1 MKEMFLYSDR
11 LDKFQALGENGQA
24 VHISALQLRETLR
37 LRRHAAIADTLAIPQ
52 MSERGDR
59 IDWYAPF
66 SGDVIPWSAATE
78 SERQAALAQLD
89 THHDTLRQFSD
100 ELRQHTKPEQRLFG
114 QLLEKAFQFPDQ
126 QHIWLVDGKPVITFW
141 GFVNARHPVRIDP
154 LDCLRPERLPTPAA
168 APVTPSAIPP
178 VSAPVTR
185 RGGWWWRLPAW
196 LRWLF
201 PLLLLILLILLL
213 LRSCAP
219 GVTLPGLATSD
230 THAPAAVPD
239 APVVKGTTGDPVV
252 NNGVVGVTGR
262 TAVDSHGVV
271 NTDSGVVADGVNSAA
286 SSVVNPAQPP
296 DTPHSADGV
305 NATDPATAPG
315 VVKSVDPANTADDA
329 KVADPMNPADP
340 VNTADPTKAAD
351 ATNKTDPAKAADATT
366 PVDPAHS
373 KTAASP
379 DATPVEP
386 PVDPAVSG
394 NTTAN
399 SNAGKVPL
407 TLPPAAL
414 AKGDTQFFNG
424 SWRVGSGIQDPR
436 TGRPLSLNYQIKD
449 GGGKVQ
455 MTRSDGVSC
464 SGAVSTAIKSGQL
477 VINNQGEAQCQ
488 DGSSYRMP
496 EIQCA
501 PGAQNIADCKGR
513 YGEKTRF
520 PISMKQEADK

>member
-78 SERQAALAQLD
+78 SERQIALAQLD

-100 ELRQHTKPEQRLFG
+100 ELRQHEKPEQRLFG
-114 QLLEKAFQFPDQ
+114 QLLEKAFQYPDQ

-154 LDCLRPERLPTPAA
+154 LDCLRPERLPTPAVAA
-168 APVTPSAIPP
+168 APSAVPP
-178 VSAPVTR
+178 VSEPVTR
-185 RGGWWWRLPAW
+185 RSGWWWVLPAW
-196 LRWLF
+196 LRWLL
-201 PLLLLILLILLL
+201 PLLLLLLLIAFL
-213 LRSCAP
+213 LRSCVP
-219 GVTLPGLATSD
+219 GVTLPGLNNRETQV
-230 THAPAAVPD
+230 PAVAPD
-239 APVVKGTTGDPVV
+239 APVVKGSTVDPVV
-252 NNGVVGVTGR
+252 NNGVVGVTGN
-262 TAVDSHGVV
+262 TVVGSHGVV
-271 NTDSGVVADGVNSAA
+271 NTDPGVVPDGGNSAVGTEVDPRQA
-286 SSVVNPAQPP
+286 L
-296 DTPHSADGV
+296 DTTHSADGV
-305 NATDPATAPG
+305 TATDPTTATDA
-315 VVKSVDPANTADDA
+315 VKPVDPVNTADDA
-329 KVADPMNPADP
+329 KVVDPTKPADP
-340 VNTADPTKAAD
+340 ANTTDSTKAAD
-351 ATNKTDPAKAADATT
+351 ATNTADPTKPGDATA
-366 PVDPAHS
+366 PVDPAQP
-373 KTAASP
+373 KTASSP
-379 DATPVEP
+379 DATPAVP
-386 PVDPAVSG
+386 PADPAVPG
-394 NTTAN
+394 NTAAN
-399 SNAGKVPL
+399 ANAGKAPL

-424 SWRVGSGIQDPR
+424 NWRVGSGIQDPR

-464 SGAVSTAIKSGQL
+464 SGAVNTAIKSGQL